1 MTSSYGRG
9 QAQTDLMQFNRV
21 TVVGDLGSAA
31 LIRVATPEAVT
42 RGSVVGK
49 EWHENSMSEEMPL
62 VSIEVPT

>member
-1 MTSSYGRG
+1 
-9 QAQTDLMQFNRV
+9 MQFNRV